1 MKILLIIILI
11 IFQNT
16 IFLNTIEA
24 KEIDIERSKYVKALK
39 YYKNKNYKKYISIKK
54 ELKNYPLYAELEYK
68 ELHEKNLLM
77 MIK

>member
-1 MKILLIIILI
+1 MTMKILLIIIPI
-11 IFQNT
+11 

-54 ELKNYPLYAELEYK
+54 ELKNYLVSHSK
-68 ELHEKNLLM
+68 IKNCMKKNLLM